1 MLRFFYRWRHRRSE
15 RAGAF
20 QLPSPHSPS
29 EVRYAN
35 FGNYL
40 SQSSVRGRTLARFDL
55 PRRRR
60 QGIRLLVVAGALAL
74 LAWLIV
80 ESIAALAIFSG

>member
-1 MLRFFYRWRHRRSE
+1 MLRFFYRWRQRRNE

-20 QLPSPHSPS
+20 QLPSTHSAA
-29 EVRYAN
+29 EARYAN

-40 SQSSVRGRTLARFDL
+40 SQSSVRGRTFARFDL

-60 QGIRLLVVAGALAL
+60 QGIRLLVIIGVFGL

-80 ESIAALAIFSG
+80 ESIAALALFSG

>member
-1 MLRFFYRWRHRRSE
+1 MLRFFYRWRQRRSE

-20 QLPSPHSPS
+20 QLPSATTSHGS
-29 EVRYAN
+29 RYAN

-60 QGIRLLVVAGALAL
+60 QGIRLLLVIGALAL

-80 ESIAALAIFSG
+80 ESIAALATFTG